1 MGLMMG
7 TMSTVPNKYLST
19 VWPTKMGQ
27 GRAVYNQMMSIG
39 MIIWP
44 LPFAQIYNT
53 KNGRNFQDIYVSCG
67 GLFIIGGL
75 FLLLA
80 MKIVDQKLADFGGRV
95 GNTEKVNKVA
105 PVQVEALQERRLSV
119 ALPHQKLHV
128 DLHIEDI
135 HTDD

>member
-27 GRAVYNQMMSIG
+27 GRAVYNQMMSVG

-53 KNGRNFQDIYVSCG
+53 KNGRNYQDIYLCCA

-75 FLLLA
+75 FLILA
-80 MKIVDQKLADFGGRV
+80 MQIVDKKLGTVA
-95 GNTEKVNKVA
+95 NTEKVNKVG
-105 PVQVEALQERRLSV
+105 PVQLAPLQESKKEGRRLSV
-119 ALPHQKLHV
+119 ALPHQNSVTNL
-128 DLHIEDI
+128 DI
-135 HTDD
+135 